1 MEELSPKKT
10 NKINSP
16 SKPLNK
22 NLRKRKISIN
32 HENDAKN
39 ELILTNKLLDD
50 PIELKSKLKECN
62 SISIPLT
69 FNNFNYL
76 KYDIESW
83 SSYIGSY
90 HPKNILNDL
99 PDDLTS
105 RWSLD
110 YKSQNEFL
118 LLKLERTS
126 IVFFAIFGKSKKEFE
141 EGPKTILKDFKIFA
155 GLDKDNM
162 CEILHSGLS
171 NDNDYETIPVKYEFD
186 NCLMPSK

>member
-1 MEELSPKKT
+1 MEVISKK
-10 NKINSP
+10 
-16 SKPLNK
+16 K
-22 NLRKRKISIN
+22 NTKKRKLSISN
-32 HENDAKN
+32 KKND
-39 ELILTNKLLDD
+39 LILTNKLIDD
-50 PIELKSKLKECN
+50 KINLKQKLKMCN

-69 FNNFNYL
+69 FNNFSYL
-76 KYDIESW
+76 KYEIESW

-118 LLKLERTS
+118 LLKLEKTS

-141 EGPKTILKDFKIFA
+141 EGPKTILKDFKLYA

-162 CEILHSGLS
+162 IEILHSGLN
-171 NDNDYETIPVKYEFD
+171 NDNEYETIPVKYEYE

>member
-1 MEELSPKKT
+1 MEEYSKK
-10 NKINSP
+10 KI
-16 SKPLNK
+16 KK
-22 NLRKRKISIN
+22 RRKISIN
-32 HENDAKN
+32 YDKS
-39 ELILTNKLLDD
+39 ELILTNSLLDD
-50 PIELKSKLKECN
+50 KTNLKQSLKSCS

-76 KYDIESW
+76 KYEIESW

-118 LLKLERTS
+118 LLKLEKTS

-141 EGPKTILKDFKIFA
+141 EGPKTILKDFKLYA
-155 GLDKDNM
+155 GLEKDNM
-162 CEILHSGLS
+162 VEILHSGLN
-171 NDNDYETIPVKYEFD
+171 NDNEYETIPVKYEYE

>member
-1 MEELSPKKT
+1 MEEYSKK
-10 NKINSP
+10 KI
-16 SKPLNK
+16 KK
-22 NLRKRKISIN
+22 RRKISIN
-32 HENDAKN
+32 YDKS
-39 ELILTNKLLDD
+39 ELILTNSLLDD
-50 PIELKSKLKECN
+50 KTNLKQSLKSCS

-76 KYDIESW
+76 KYEIESW

-118 LLKLERTS
+118 LLKLEKTS
-126 IVFFAIFGKSKKEFE
+126 IVFF
-141 EGPKTILKDFKIFA
+141 T
-155 GLDKDNM
+155 
-162 CEILHSGLS
+162 
-171 NDNDYETIPVKYEFD
+171 
-186 NCLMPSK
+186 